1 MNDVKL
7 LRIAL
12 IIGMVGIISLFFLSK
27 AIQAEPTEI
36 SKITEEEIGR
46 KVMVEGIVEKIEQKK
61 SVTILEISEQGT
73 KDTVSVALFGNKLN
87 IPEQGEKVKITGTVK
102 EYYGTLEIVAERI
115 EIIS

>member
-12 IIGMVGIISLFFLSK
+12 AIGVVGIISLFFLSK
-27 AIQAEPTEI
+27 TIQAEPTEI
-36 SKITEEEIGR
+36 GQITQEDIGR
-46 KVMVEGIVEKIEQKK
+46 KVMIEGIVEEIEQKK

-102 EYYGTLEIVAERI
+102 EYYGKLEIVAEKI
-115 EIIS
+115 ESS